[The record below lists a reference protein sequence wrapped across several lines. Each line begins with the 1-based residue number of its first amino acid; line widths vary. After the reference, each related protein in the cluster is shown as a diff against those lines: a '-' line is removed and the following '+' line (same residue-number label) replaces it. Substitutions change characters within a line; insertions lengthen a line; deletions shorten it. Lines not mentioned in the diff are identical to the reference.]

1 MQVPQPEITS
11 SEQRLLQLKF
21 AVQGARVHKIRAYLQ
36 ALEKGLEELESAIW
50 TIGKMTQS
58 SGHEIDTM
66 TPAASCHPNAV
77 VLSSTSTELPPRTIS
92 GAVSDPISHSL
103 ICKQLPHQLALLSTL
118 ESSPT
123 CFCGLP
129 LFERAVRD
137 RNGSVSLVVPPN
149 SPHLESVGSSH
160 ACGADHDEDIC
171 QPVDGLLP
179 EFTPNHFGDY
189 TNTFPNACDKGKSA
203 ESQIQQKEEPPQP
216 ELYDKEALKQ
226 LGSANVSP
234 VYGEMYGDV
243 PLDATSTV
251 FASLQPHVNFTG
263 TANNS
268 PSSMDGKVDGQKR
281 EERSDNNA
289 EHAGSISSYTSDGSD
304 PDSFTMMQ
312 QQQQQ
317 GLEATPEPAPAP
329 ATLHARA
336 RGASDVFA
344 RSHVLY
350 ERNMDESVLLQ
361 ADNCFAARMARQ
373 RLLNERLY
381 TQGVIA
387 VSPWSLEE
395 SKRIILWNQLQRNS
409 PTRASSTLKGLGW
422 TRGVHKVGY
431 DSAGQ
436 QGRDEAVQSRDND
449 NDHNA
454 KERPDSDPEDSL
466 GRVVAS
472 ISEKKDTVVYRGVAL
487 PPDIAGDIAD
497 TQEAMQLEENNGR
510 SG

>member
-1 MQVPQPEITS
+1 MQVPQPEIAS

-21 AVQGARVHKIRAYLQ
+21 AVQGVRVHKIRAYLQ

-50 TIGKMTQS
+50 TIGKMTRS
-58 SGHEIDTM
+58 SGHETDTM
-66 TPAASCHPNAV
+66 TPAASSHPNAV
-77 VLSSTSTELPPRTIS
+77 VLSSTTPELPPRTIS

-118 ESSPT
+118 ESSAT

-129 LFERAVRD
+129 LFGSAARD
-137 RNGSVSLVVPPN
+137 RNGSVSLVVPPK

-179 EFTPNHFGDY
+179 EFAPNHFENY
-189 TNTFPNACDKGKSA
+189 TNTFLNACDKGKSA
-203 ESQIQQKEEPPQP
+203 ESQIQQKDELPQP

-226 LGSANVSP
+226 LGGANVSP

-243 PLDATSTV
+243 PLDAISTV
-251 FASLQPHVNFTG
+251 FASLQPHVSFTG

-268 PSSMDGKVDGQKR
+268 SSSMDAKVDGQKR

-289 EHAGSISSYTSDGSD
+289 EHAGSISSYTSDDSD
-304 PDSFTMMQ
+304 ADSFTMMQ
-312 QQQQQ
+312 QQQ
-317 GLEATPEPAPAP
+317 GLEATAEPAPAP
-329 ATLHARA
+329 AKLRSRA

-344 RSHVLY
+344 RSHVLH
-350 ERNMDESVLLQ
+350 EHSMDESVLLQ
-361 ADNCFAARMARQ
+361 ANNCFAARMARQ

-381 TQGVIA
+381 TQGVIPGL
-387 VSPWSLEE
+387 PWSLEE
-395 SKRIILWNQLQRNS
+395 SKRISLWNQLHRNS
-409 PTRASSTLKGLGW
+409 PTRASSTLKGLSW

-431 DSAGQ
+431 DPAGR
-436 QGRDEAVQSRDND
+436 RDRDHALQSRDND
-449 NDHNA
+449 NDDNA

-472 ISEKKDTVVYRGVAL
+472 ISEKRDTLVYRGAAL
-487 PPDIAGDIAD
+487 PPDVAGEIAD
-497 TQEAMQLEENNGR
+497 TQEGMQLEGNNGR